1 MIGIYFFGYKIGSDC
16 IGVDMI
22 VNLRQ
27 LSFGTPSNGFLFF
40 LFQSLELL
48 DDKNLELRTNP
59 HGKLKG
65 NILVSIGA
73 AVTSCFGL
81 QADGIGA
88 SDKLLDT
95 YLKTVQTGLV
105 SNYGEFAIIKIWV
118 VYFLP
123 NADVLQ
129 RIAVAQPVGDKEIT
143 VTNYFWN
150 KYITL
155 TQVPP

>member
-1 MIGIYFFGYKIGSDC
+1 MIGIYFFGYKIGSYC

-65 NILVSIGA
+65 NIRVSIGT

-81 QADGIGA
+81 QADGIGVR
-88 SDKLLDT
+88 DKLLDT
-95 YLKTVQTGLV
+95 YLKNG
-105 SNYGEFAIIKIWV
+105 SNRLGFY
-118 VYFLP
+118 L
-123 NADVLQ
+123 
-129 RIAVAQPVGDKEIT
+129 
-143 VTNYFWN
+143 
-150 KYITL
+150 
-155 TQVPP
+155 